1 MALIKTSITSE
12 SLAKKAGSVL
22 NIFSKT
28 VNDLTDVINQAKEQV
43 KVKEEEIIAAQA
55 EKESLEKVASDNQAI
70 VDKLKSM
77 LS

>member
-12 SLAKKAGSVL
+12 LLAKKASSVL
-22 NIFSKT
+22 NIFNKT

-43 KVKEEEIIAAQA
+43 KVKDEEIAAAQA

-70 VDKLKSM
+70 VDKIKSM

>member
-12 SLAKKAGSVL
+12 SLAKKAGFVL